1 MSQEIIYTSAP
12 KGLKAGSRGF
22 CTVVSTAGMAKNLAE
37 RLESLSGY
45 RHQFMP
51 GEDGENP
58 VNYSHLRFTV
68 GGTQYH
74 VLSRICDAGLDYTK
88 RTNKLAHHIALTTTE
103 TTKAPGGPAWA
114 ISQNDFLVEQWDG
127 RVQTLPESYRTLTTK
142 PCPIAKC
149 STWASLGVDA
159 GWAGVLAET
168 AVKKSSPMTV
178 IFRGGVD
185 TRALVR
191 EALALVPPDKRWDV
205 TFTTYFTKLPAG
217 VDCMWRFVPDGTPE
231 ALALRRNPH
240 ASVIDLCNP
249 TLGPAPASELAD
261 LARTGAV
268 VKVAVPEP
276 AAPTAKSGR
285 RQASAPEFSAPP
297 SKAVARDAQ
306 CDLRL
311 EDEIH
316 LAPVSVTLPPLHTDP
331 RFAGNRR
338 SKLLS
343 LFLAAALG
351 VLIAVGMVGAYL
363 AGTQSVEI
371 AKEEPAAHTA
381 SVGEPTDPPEAPL
394 PSEVG
399 PEPEMEEYDPLDAL
413 SEEAKQSIDSAEQD
427 VEQARTNQEKDQAEA
442 SRAAAEGPSQELD
455 AHDKPTEAPVEQLH
469 KPFDHI
475 LTLEN
480 RLKLPKAP
488 TPSKIDASP
497 PKFEELAK
505 LYVDTQAECDIKLRG
520 NEVDSQSDR
529 DIITQRAEKDGVVS
543 WTILAKFKSSLN
555 DPKEVGTFQLNDQ
568 SLQFR
573 WGKEPAVPLQLCLLD
588 ITVRGQTQTCSL
600 IHPEE
605 MPAVQ
610 MDFRER
616 VHRIDLKLPNE
627 LPVRLDVSF
636 EGEGF
641 GDVRIEKGQGLKRGE
656 KAVIRIPNPNGIG
669 RKQFIEIET
678 TFEMN
683 STNRGLQLEAFGYP
697 LFIDFDSSY
706 ATTATSEG
714 EPTEPNLAEKKTNLS
729 DRDLGE
735 AKRLCRETLETL
747 RIAKQR
753 NDKEKEDLKPVK
765 QKHDAKV
772 FELERAKSNAAEADA
787 KKGIQQD
794 IDKENNKYRKI
805 ANGVEQRAKWLSK
818 YEELVKQN
826 EQWAK
831 DVVDLLDKVHKDGR
845 IHFRVYFETE
855 GVELDLVKSK

>member
-1 MSQEIIYTSAP
+1 VSQEIIYTSAP

-88 RTNKLAHHIALTTTE
+88 RTNKLAHHIALTTAE
-103 TTKAPGGPAWA
+103 TAKAPGGPAWA

-127 RVQTLPESYRTLTTK
+127 QVQTLPESYRTLTSK

-149 STWASLGVDA
+149 STWAALGVDA

-178 IFRGGVD
+178 IFRSGVD

-240 ASVIDLCNP
+240 ASVIDLCDA

-268 VKVAVPEP
+268 VKLAVAEP

-285 RQASAPEFSAPP
+285 RQAGAPEFSAPP
-297 SKAVARDAQ
+297 SKAVARDALR
-306 CDLRL
+306 DLRL

-316 LAPVSVTLPPLHTDP
+316 LAPTSATLSPWQTDP
-331 RFAGNRR
+331 RFAKPRGSRWR
-338 SKLLS
+338 TVLLAIALCI
-343 LFLAAALG
+343 LFAAG
-351 VLIAVGMVGAYL
+351 IVGAYF
-363 AGTQSVEI
+363 AGTQSAEI
-371 AKEEPAAHTA
+371 VAVTEP
-381 SVGEPTDPPEAPL
+381 VGEQPSAPEAPSS
-394 PSEVG
+394 PADEPT
-399 PEPEMEEYDPLDAL
+399 PELEEYNPLDAL
-413 SEEAKQSIDSAEQD
+413 PEEAKQSIDSAEQD

-442 SRAAAEGPSQELD
+442 SRAAAENSSQELD
-455 AHDKPTEAPVEQLH
+455 ATDKPTDAPVEQSH
-469 KPFDHI
+469 KPFGHI
-475 LTLEN
+475 RALEY
-480 RLKLPKAP
+480 RLKLPKASTP
-488 TPSKIDASP
+488 GSLTPSSTSS

-529 DIITQRAEKDGVVS
+529 DIITRRAEKDGVVS

-555 DPKEVGTFQLNDQ
+555 DPKEVGTFQLKDQ

-573 WGKEPAVPLQLCLLD
+573 WGKDPEVPLQLCLLD

-610 MDFRER
+610 MDFHER

-669 RKQFIEIET
+669 QKQFIEIET

-683 STNRGLQLEAFGYP
+683 STNRGLHLEAFGYP
-697 LFIDFDSSY
+697 LFIEFDSSY

-714 EPTEPNLAEKKTNLS
+714 EPTEPNLAEQKTNLS

-735 AKRLCRETLETL
+735 AKRLCRETLEKL

-765 QKHDAKV
+765 LKHDAKV

-831 DVVDLLDKVHKDGR
+831 DVVDLLDKVHNDGR